1 MLTGF
6 DEERGAVRSFYRE
19 DIERYLDINFN
30 ETRRN
35 TTKPIRCSAACVP
48 RAF

>member
-1 MLTGF
+1 MKSAA
-6 DEERGAVRSFYRE
+6 RRSFYRE

-35 TTKPIRCSAACVP
+35 TTKADPMFRRLRTALP
-48 RAF
+48 GTPG